1 MVNSQ
6 RKQQQQ
12 QQQSTVACPSMIQI
26 LDLPDN
32 VFKAILISLLHEMKV
47 NTLKINDK
55 IEVLKRKKY
64 TL

>member
-1 MVNSQ
+1 MSDL
-6 RKQQQQ
+6 
-12 QQQSTVACPSMIQI
+12 
-26 LDLPDN
+26 LDN
-32 VFKAILISLLHEMKV
+32 IFKAALISLLHEVKV